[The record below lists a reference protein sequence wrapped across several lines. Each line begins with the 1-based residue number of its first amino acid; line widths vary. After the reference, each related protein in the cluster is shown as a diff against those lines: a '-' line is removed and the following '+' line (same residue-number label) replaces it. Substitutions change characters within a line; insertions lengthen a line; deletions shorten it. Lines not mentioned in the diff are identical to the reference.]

1 MEEKEKEIPT
11 PSSEQT
17 EPQPEAEKQSAP
29 SPEEELARKLAEAER
44 QVEHYKDLLLR
55 KAAEFDNYKKR
66 VESDTITLAKFA
78 KADVLTGLLPVIDDF
93 DRSLK
98 QMREHKDA
106 EGVAK
111 GIELIYQKLM
121 KFLEANGVRT
131 METVGKQ
138 FDVRYHD
145 ALLQVPREDIPPHTI
160 VEEVEKGYLLDDRVI
175 RHAKVIVSTAPG
187 ATDAGE
193 VVSQELQPRAGES
206 SPEGN

>member
-1 MEEKEKEIPT
+1 MEEKDKEIST
-11 PSSEQT
+11 PSSEHT
-17 EPQPEAEKQSAP
+17 EPHPEAAEQSPP
-29 SPEEELARKLAEAER
+29 SPEEELARKLVEAER
-44 QVEHYKDLLLR
+44 QIEQYKDLLLR

-66 VESDTITLAKFA
+66 VEAESVALAKFA
-78 KADVLTGLLPVIDDF
+78 KADVLMGLLPVIDDF

-98 QMREHKDA
+98 LMREHKDA

-111 GIELIYQKLM
+111 GVELIYQKLM

-131 METVGKQ
+131 METVGKE

-145 ALLQVPREDIPPHTI
+145 ALLQVPREDVPPHTI

-175 RHAKVIVSTAPG
+175 RHAKVIVSTSRG
-187 ATDAGE
+187 GTDAGE
-193 VVSQELQPRAGES
+193 VVSQESQSGAAES